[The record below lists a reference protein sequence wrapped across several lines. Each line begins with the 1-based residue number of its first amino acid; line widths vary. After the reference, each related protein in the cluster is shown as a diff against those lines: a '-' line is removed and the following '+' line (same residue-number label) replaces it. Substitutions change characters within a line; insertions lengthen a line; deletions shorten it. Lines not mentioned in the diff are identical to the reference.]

1 MGSGDRVPTVEP
13 SEHWMESLV
22 QWASKNHLEAV
33 LAYRPFVGSIHDQV
47 TDLEIQLKAAGVAIV
62 WVEREWDTTWFP
74 YAKKGFFLFWKSAGQ
89 QLRFGPSDFPD
100 ILDEQGLLFVG
111 GELPVFGMGS
121 RLPLRLPCLRKTA
134 LAS

>member
-1 MGSGDRVPTVEP
+1 
-13 SEHWMESLV
+13 MESLV

-47 TDLEIQLKAAGVAIV
+47 TDLEIQLEAAGVAIV

-74 YAKKGFFLFWKSAGQ
+74 YAKRASSFLEVCRTTTS
-89 QLRFGPSDFPD
+89 GPSDFPD

-111 GELPVFGMGS
+111 GGAAGFWDGI
-121 RLPLRLPCLRKTA
+121 
-134 LAS
+134 ASSFCGCHA